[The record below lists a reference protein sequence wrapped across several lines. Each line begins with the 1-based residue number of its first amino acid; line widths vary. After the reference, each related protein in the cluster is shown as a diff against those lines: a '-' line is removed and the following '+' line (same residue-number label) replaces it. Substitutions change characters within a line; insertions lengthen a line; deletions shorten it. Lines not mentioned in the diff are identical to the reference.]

1 MTLDIFLS
9 GCFEKSGRITAD
21 RYSFVSEKGVSDQLE
36 HLSKMQCLGNPGKV
50 QWLLGRRLEKKVDI
64 SYIFE
69 GRRGMVG

>member
-50 QWLLGRRLEKKVDI
+50 Q
-64 SYIFE
+64 
-69 GRRGMVG
+69 